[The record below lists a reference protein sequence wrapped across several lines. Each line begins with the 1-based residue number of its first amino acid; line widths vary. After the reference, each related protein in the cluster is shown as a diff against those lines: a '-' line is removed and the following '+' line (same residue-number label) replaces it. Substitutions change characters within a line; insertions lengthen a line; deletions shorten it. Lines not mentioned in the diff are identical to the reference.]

1 MIDPNTVPHFTLN
14 DGSPIPCIGMGTFG
28 SDRVSP
34 DEVARAVSGVF
45 RRAQS
50 GRSGTCPAYS
60 AGAARPG
67 FAVLPE
73 AASWEMG

>member
-1 MIDPNTVPHFTLN
+1 MKN
-14 DGSPIPCIGMGTFG
+14 GIGRM
-28 SDRVSP
+28 
-34 DEVARAVSGVF
+34 ARAVSGVF